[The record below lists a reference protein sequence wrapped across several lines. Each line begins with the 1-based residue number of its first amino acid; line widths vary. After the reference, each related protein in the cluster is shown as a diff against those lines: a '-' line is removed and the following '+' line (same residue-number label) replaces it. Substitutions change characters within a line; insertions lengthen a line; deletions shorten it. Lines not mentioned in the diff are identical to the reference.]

1 MRPLVVVALQPT
13 HRSVAPACAPTT
25 QHRTLLH
32 QWLGACSATIRTIS
46 STTTSRSGADVYSD
60 TFEQLGVSRELSAA
74 LAKRAISRPFEV
86 QQRTIPLALHG
97 IDLAVRAVT
106 GSGKTLCF
114 VIPIAM
120 RISQHHR
127 HAAAEEASN
136 SQQPQSQP
144 HQAPPSSSAA
154 IVSPQPSKLSSRA
167 IRNVLAGG
175 VSSIHHS
182 ASSSIEMPGV
192 CAPMALVLAPT
203 RELCVQSCSEMRK
216 ALEIEAPLA
225 HCSAIYGGVPYD
237 KQGIADAPT
246 ALSLVWYGRTHEQH
260 SLSLSSTESE
270 LRDRRPAVVV
280 GSPGRVFDWVQ
291 RGVLSLRRVEM
302 LVLDEADRMLESG
315 AFDGQVTQL
324 VHLLP
329 LERRQTLLFSA
340 TFSPGTHRS
349 IDRSI
354 LAHSITD
361 SLADSCHRRSR
372 MGGLQHGCFDD
383 RDRFGRCGVELHS
396 IEH

>member
-1 MRPLVVVALQPT
+1 
-13 HRSVAPACAPTT
+13 
-25 QHRTLLH
+25 
-32 QWLGACSATIRTIS
+32 
-46 STTTSRSGADVYSD
+46 
-60 TFEQLGVSRELSAA
+60 
-74 LAKRAISRPFEV
+74 
-86 QQRTIPLALHG
+86 
-97 IDLAVRAVT
+97 
-106 GSGKTLCF
+106 
-114 VIPIAM
+114 
-120 RISQHHR
+120 
-127 HAAAEEASN
+127 
-136 SQQPQSQP
+136 
-144 HQAPPSSSAA
+144 
-154 IVSPQPSKLSSRA
+154 
-167 IRNVLAGG
+167 
-175 VSSIHHS
+175 
-182 ASSSIEMPGV
+182 
-192 CAPMALVLAPT
+192 MALVLAPT